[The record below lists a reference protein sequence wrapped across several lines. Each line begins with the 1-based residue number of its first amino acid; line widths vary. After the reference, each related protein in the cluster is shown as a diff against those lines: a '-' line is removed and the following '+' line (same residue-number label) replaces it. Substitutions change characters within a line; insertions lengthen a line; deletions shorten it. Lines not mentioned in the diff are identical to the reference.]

1 MSLITNSEY
10 DNSIV
15 FETVLLKNSAANIVT
30 GGVSFSEEKHQLLLL
45 LYWAKVF
52 SVNAE

>member
-15 FETVLLKNSAANIVT
+15 FDTVLLKNSAANIVT
-30 GGVSFSEEKHQLLLL
+30 GGVSFSEEKHQAAIAAVLG
-45 LYWAKVF
+45 
-52 SVNAE
+52 